1 MKNAKKVNNK
11 NNNAVIKNPSNSKR
25 TSTSS
30 LNPGKTG
37 VNNRGENVRTKGCL
51 PLQLLPA
58 EGAEGEKVREQDE
71 VQGGAEGR
79 AEKRK
84 RGEAWSMATV
94 DKNHKD

>member
-25 TSTSS
+25 TSTSN

-37 VNNRGENVRTKGCL
+37 VNNRGENVRTKEGL

-58 EGAEGEKVREQDE
+58 EGDKVRKQDE

-79 AEKRK
+79 TEKRK
-84 RGEAWSMATV
+84 GGEAWSKATV